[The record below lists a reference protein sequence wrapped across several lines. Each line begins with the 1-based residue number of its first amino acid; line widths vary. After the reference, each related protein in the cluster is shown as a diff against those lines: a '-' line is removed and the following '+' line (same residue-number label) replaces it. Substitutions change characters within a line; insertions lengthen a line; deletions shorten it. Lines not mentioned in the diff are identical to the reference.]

1 MQSEKADEAI
11 AKTRLYATVVRKG
24 SLLPRYIGCDHT
36 ALEVPALGYYEDRWS
51 PWFPLNGLR
60 VWNRGV

>member
-1 MQSEKADEAI
+1 MQNEKEDEAT

-36 ALEVPALGYYEDRWS
+36 ALEVPALGCYRDR
-51 PWFPLNGLR
+51 
-60 VWNRGV
+60 